1 MPTPR
6 ALSVIACPS
15 SGSRTQVLYMEFNPL
30 DLILHLDTYLD
41 LLVTNYGPW
50 IYAILFT
57 VIFCETGL
65 VVMPFLPGDS
75 LLFIAGAVAAGGG
88 MDPVLLAGLLMA
100 AAILG
105 DSTNYIIGRTTGEKL
120 FSNPDSKIFRRDY
133 LQRTHDFY
141 ERHGGKTV
149 TLARFLPIL
158 RTFAPFVAGIAHMH
172 YPRFLGFSVAGS
184 LLWVGGLVTLGYFF
198 GNVPFIKQHLSLM
211 VVAIIVLSLVPMIL
225 GLLRGRLGRTAKAQ

>member
-1 MPTPR
+1 MD
-6 ALSVIACPS
+6 
-15 SGSRTQVLYMEFNPL
+15 FNPL
-30 DLILHLDTYLD
+30 DLILHLDAYLD

-105 DSTNYIIGRTTGEKL
+105 DSTNYVIGRTAGERL
-120 FSNPDSKIFRRDY
+120 FSNPKSKIFRRDY

-149 TLARFLPIL
+149 TMARFLPIL

-172 YPRFLGFSVAGS
+172 YPRFLGFSIAGS

-211 VVAIIVLSLVPMIL
+211 VVGIIILSLVPMIL
-225 GLLRGRLGRTAKAQ
+225 GLLRTRLGRTAKAH

>member
-1 MPTPR
+1 
-6 ALSVIACPS
+6 
-15 SGSRTQVLYMEFNPL
+15 MEFNPL
-30 DLILHLDTYLD
+30 DLILHLDAYLD

-50 IYAILFT
+50 IYAILFA

-88 MDPVLLAGLLMA
+88 MDPVLLAGLLMV

-120 FSNPDSKIFRRDY
+120 FSNPNSKIFRRDY

-149 TLARFLPIL
+149 TMARFLPIL
-158 RTFAPFVAGIAHMH
+158 RTFAPFVAGIARMH
-172 YPRFLGFSVAGS
+172 YPRFLGFSVAGT

-225 GLLRGRLGRTAKAQ
+225 GLLRTRFSRSTAH

>member
-1 MPTPR
+1 MD
-6 ALSVIACPS
+6 
-15 SGSRTQVLYMEFNPL
+15 FNPL
-30 DLILHLDTYLD
+30 DLILHLDACLD
-41 LLVTNYGPW
+41 LLVNNYGPW
-50 IYAILFT
+50 IYAILFA

-105 DSTNYIIGRTTGEKL
+105 DSTNYVIGRTAGERL
-120 FSNPDSKIFRRDY
+120 FRNPNSKIFRRDY
-133 LQRTHDFY
+133 LQRTHEFY

-172 YPRFLGFSVAGS
+172 YPRFLAFSVAGS

-211 VVAIIVLSLVPMIL
+211 VVGIIILSLVPMIL
-225 GLLRGRLGRTAKAQ
+225 GLLRGRFGRTAKAH

>member
-1 MPTPR
+1 MD
-6 ALSVIACPS
+6 
-15 SGSRTQVLYMEFNPL
+15 FNPL

-41 LLVTNYGPW
+41 LLVNNYGPW
-50 IYAILFT
+50 IYAILFL

-100 AAILG
+100 AAIMG
-105 DSTNYIIGRTTGEKL
+105 DSTNYVIGRTAGERL
-120 FSNPDSKIFRRDY
+120 FRNPNSKIFRRDY
-133 LQRTHDFY
+133 LQQTHEFY

-158 RTFAPFVAGIAHMH
+158 RTFAPFVAGIAKMD
-172 YPRFLGFSVAGS
+172 YPRFLGFSVAGTV
-184 LLWVGGLVTLGYFF
+184 LWVGGLVTLGYFF
-198 GNVPFIKQHLSLM
+198 GNVPFIKQNLSLM
-211 VVAIIVLSLVPMIL
+211 IVAIILLSLVPMIV
-225 GLLRGRLGRTAKAQ
+225 GVVRSRMHRPAKVQ

>member
-1 MPTPR
+1 MD
-6 ALSVIACPS
+6 
-15 SGSRTQVLYMEFNPL
+15 FNPL
-30 DLILHLDTYLD
+30 DLILHLDVYLD

-50 IYAILFT
+50 IYAILFA

-75 LLFIAGAVAAGGG
+75 LLFIAGAIAAGGG
-88 MDPVLLAGLLMA
+88 MDPLLLAGLLMA

-105 DSTNYIIGRTTGEKL
+105 DSTNYVIGRTAGERL
-120 FSNPDSKIFRRDY
+120 FANPHSKVFRRDY
-133 LQRTHDFY
+133 LQQTHSFY

-158 RTFAPFVAGIAHMH
+158 RTFAPFVAGIAKMH
-172 YPRFLGFSVAGS
+172 YPRFLGFSVAGT

-198 GNVPFIKQHLSLM
+198 GNVPFIKQNLSLM
-211 VVAIIVLSLVPMIL
+211 IVAIIVLSLAPMII
-225 GLLRGRLGRTAKAQ
+225 GLVRGRFGRTASTH

>member
-1 MPTPR
+1 MD
-6 ALSVIACPS
+6 
-15 SGSRTQVLYMEFNPL
+15 FNPL
-30 DLILHLDTYLD
+30 DLILHLDAYLD
-41 LLVTNYGPW
+41 LLVANYGPW

-88 MDPVLLAGLLMA
+88 MDPVLLAGLLMV

-105 DSTNYIIGRTTGEKL
+105 DSTNYVIGRTAGERL
-120 FSNPDSKIFRRDY
+120 FNNPNSKIFRRDY
-133 LQRTHDFY
+133 LQRTHEFY

-172 YPRFLGFSVAGS
+172 YPRFLAFSVAGT

-211 VVAIIVLSLVPMIL
+211 VLGIIFLSLVPMIL
-225 GLLRGRLGRTAKAQ
+225 GLLRGRLSRAAKAH

>member
-1 MPTPR
+1 MD
-6 ALSVIACPS
+6 
-15 SGSRTQVLYMEFNPL
+15 FNPL
-30 DLILHLDTYLD
+30 DLILHLDAYLD

-50 IYAILFT
+50 IYAILFA

-88 MDPVLLAGLLMA
+88 MDPVLLAGLLMI

-105 DSTNYIIGRTTGEKL
+105 DSTNYVIGRTAGERL
-120 FSNPDSKIFRRDY
+120 FSNPNSKIFRRDY

-149 TLARFLPIL
+149 TMARFLPIL
-158 RTFAPFVAGIAHMH
+158 RTFAPFVAGIARMH
-172 YPRFLGFSVAGS
+172 YPRFLGFSIAGT

-211 VVAIIVLSLVPMIL
+211 VVGIIILSLVPMIL
-225 GLLRGRLGRTAKAQ
+225 GLLRGRLGRTAKAH